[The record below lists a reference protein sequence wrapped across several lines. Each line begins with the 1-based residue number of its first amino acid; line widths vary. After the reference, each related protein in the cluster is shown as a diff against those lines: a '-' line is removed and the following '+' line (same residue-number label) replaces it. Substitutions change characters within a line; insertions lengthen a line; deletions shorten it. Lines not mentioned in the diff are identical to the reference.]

1 MKRFRLFIVLG
12 ICLFL
17 LITSVSALLIIKN
30 NLKLYVQGNKN
41 VSISVF
47 SEYIDDGVILKFG
60 KKTIKN
66 TKYKVK
72 VSGKYN
78 TNKVGKYKIKYSVN
92 YHGNKLNTYRVLN
105 VYDNVNPDLT
115 TNISTVQKD
124 YCTKKFKQEIKYTA
138 SDNYDGDLTDKVTVN
153 EEEDKII
160 YKVVDSSGN
169 ESTKEVKI
177 DYGTKPSK
185 KFILNG
191 QSKTYVVLN
200 KTYEEKGAT
209 YTDGCG
215 NNINK
220 EIKISG
226 SVDTSV
232 LGEYKITYSVDGET
246 DITRTV
252 IVREK
257 PLKTIYLT
265 FDDGPG
271 AKTKKILDILDKY
284 NVKATFFVTNQFG
297 RGSYQYL
304 IKEEYDKGHAI
315 GVHTLTHNY
324 NIYESVDAYI
334 NDFNAMN
341 EIIKNQTGSY
351 SNIFRFPG
359 GSGNTVSRN
368 YAHGIVTEIA
378 NEMTKR
384 GYVYFDWNL
393 SSGDASK
400 NKVPPSTIVSN
411 VLNHVDSC
419 ANNCVILFH
428 DYKSETAEA
437 IDPILKELVSREY
450 DFATLSV
457 NSPVVHA
464 TIKN

>member
-1 MKRFRLFIVLG
+1 MKKVRLFIVLG
-12 ICLFL
+12 VCLFL
-17 LITSVSALLIIKN
+17 LITSLSALLIIRSN
-30 NLKLYVQGNKN
+30 IKLYVQGNKTAK
-41 VSISVF
+41 VSVF
-47 SEYIDDGVILKFG
+47 DEYIDEGVVLKLG
-60 KKTIKN
+60 KKVIKKS
-66 TKYKVK
+66 KYDVK
-72 VSGKYN
+72 VDGKYD
-78 TNKVGKYKIKYSVN
+78 TNKVGKYKIKYFVK
-92 YHGNKLNTYRVLN
+92 YRGKKLNTYRIIN
-105 VYDNVNPDLT
+105 VYDDINPELTINVD
-115 TNISTVQKD
+115 TVQKD
-124 YCTKKFKQEIKYTA
+124 YCTKKYKQEIKYTA
-138 SDNYDGDLTDKVTVN
+138 LDNYDGDLTDKILVD
-153 EEEDKII
+153 EEENKII
-160 YKVVDSSGN
+160 YKVKDSSGN
-169 ESTKEVKI
+169 ESVKEVKI

-185 KFILNG
+185 KFVLNG
-191 QSKTYVVLN
+191 QSKMYVVLN
-200 KTYEEKGAT
+200 KTYEEKGAS

-215 NNINK
+215 NKINK

-226 SVDTSV
+226 SVDTST

-252 IVREK
+252 VVREK

-271 AKTKKILDILDKY
+271 AKTKKVLAALDKY

-324 NIYESVDAYI
+324 NVYESVDAYI

-341 EIIKNQTGSY
+341 EIIKNQTGEY
-351 SNIFRFPG
+351 SKIFRFPG

-368 YAHGIVTEIA
+368 YAHGVVTDIA
-378 NEMTKR
+378 NEMTNR

-400 NKVPPSTIVSN
+400 NKVSPSTIVNN

-419 ANNCVILFH
+419 ATNCVILFH

-437 IDPILKELVSREY
+437 IEPILKELVSRGY

-457 NSPVVHA
+457 DSPTVHA
-464 TIKN
+464 KIKN

>member
-1 MKRFRLFIVLG
+1 MKKVRLFIVLG
-12 ICLFL
+12 VCLFL
-17 LITSVSALLIIKN
+17 LITSLSALLIIRSN
-30 NLKLYVQGNKN
+30 IKLYVQGNKTAK
-41 VSISVF
+41 VSVF
-47 SEYIDDGVILKFG
+47 DEYIDEGVVLKLG
-60 KKTIKN
+60 KKVIKKS
-66 TKYKVK
+66 KYDVK
-72 VSGKYN
+72 VDGKYD
-78 TNKVGKYKIKYSVN
+78 TNKVGKYKIKYFVK
-92 YHGNKLNTYRVLN
+92 YRGKKLNTYRIIN
-105 VYDNVNPDLT
+105 VYDDINPELTINVD
-115 TNISTVQKD
+115 TVQKD
-124 YCTKKFKQEIKYTA
+124 YCTKKYKQEIKYTA
-138 SDNYDGDLTDKVTVN
+138 LDNYDGDLTDKILVD

-160 YKVVDSSGN
+160 YKVKDSSGN
-169 ESTKEVKI
+169 ESVKEVKI

-185 KFILNG
+185 KFALNG
-191 QSKTYVVLN
+191 QSKMYVVLN
-200 KTYEEKGAT
+200 KTYEEKGAS

-215 NNINK
+215 NKINK

-226 SVDTSV
+226 SVDTST
-232 LGEYKITYSVDGET
+232 LGEYKITYSVDGEA

-252 IVREK
+252 VVREK

-271 AKTKKILDILDKY
+271 AKTKKVLAALDKY

-324 NIYESVDAYI
+324 NVYESVDAYI

-341 EIIKNQTGSY
+341 EIIKNQTGEY
-351 SNIFRFPG
+351 SKIFRFPG

-368 YAHGIVTEIA
+368 YAHGVVTDIA
-378 NEMTKR
+378 NEMTNR
-384 GYVYFDWNL
+384 GYAYFDWNL

-400 NKVPPSTIVSN
+400 NKVSPSTIVNN

-419 ANNCVILFH
+419 ATNCVILFH

-437 IDPILKELVSREY
+437 IEPILKELVSRGY

-457 NSPVVHA
+457 DSPTVHA
-464 TIKN
+464 KIKN